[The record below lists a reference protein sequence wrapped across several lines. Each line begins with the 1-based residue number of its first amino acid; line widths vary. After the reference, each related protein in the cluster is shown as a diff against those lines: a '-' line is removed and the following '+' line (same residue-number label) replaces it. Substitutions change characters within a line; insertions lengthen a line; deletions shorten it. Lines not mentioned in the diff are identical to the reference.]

1 MTNMKKAKT
10 IGLVF
15 GRNEIDRNMEV
26 NNQKTESEQEFLCL
40 GSFNHM
46 RIMTVPNLNGQ
57 LVNLG
62 WYNIQQRIWRGGI
75 GNVAM
80 ATPLGSEKKNVAVN

>member
-46 RIMTVPNLNGQ
+46 RIMTAPNLNVQ

-62 WYNIQQRIWRGGI
+62 WYNIQLCIWRGGI
-75 GNVAM
+75 GNDTM
-80 ATPLGSEKKNVAVN
+80 ATPLGGEKKNVAVN